1 MALGLASQIGL
12 WSFLALVPF
21 IILYLIRPKPKEM
34 TLPSLMFLLKLK
46 GSTAKT
52 SFLKN
57 ILKDLLFLL
66 QLLALCLLA
75 LSVADPFTEVSKL
88 VSTTNVALVIDT
100 SASMSAGGQWQK
112 AISKAKS
119 ELSSTNSIVLA
130 ESTPITLLDR
140 GSRADALSILDS
152 LEPRATPTNLGD
164 AMTVAADLIDDGK
177 VVVIS
182 DFRVNEGPDPLL
194 AKSVVEGKGIGVQIE
209 DVGED
214 FDGNFGIA
222 DLKIE
227 KDKTIIYI
235 KNYYNDPKTINV
247 KIGSFQKDLNIDSK
261 SIETLAIETPDGI
274 TKIEIQNNAK
284 RIYLTGKIIN

>member
-100 SASMSAGGQWQK
+100 SASM
-112 AISKAKS
+112 
-119 ELSSTNSIVLA
+119 
-130 ESTPITLLDR
+130 
-140 GSRADALSILDS
+140 
-152 LEPRATPTNLGD
+152 
-164 AMTVAADLIDDGK
+164 
-177 VVVIS
+177 
-182 DFRVNEGPDPLL
+182 
-194 AKSVVEGKGIGVQIE
+194 
-209 DVGED
+209 
-214 FDGNFGIA
+214 
-222 DLKIE
+222 
-227 KDKTIIYI
+227 
-235 KNYYNDPKTINV
+235 
-247 KIGSFQKDLNIDSK
+247 
-261 SIETLAIETPDGI
+261 
-274 TKIEIQNNAK
+274 
-284 RIYLTGKIIN
+284 